1 MLSVILPAYNEQESI
16 RIAADEV
23 GRVLRSS
30 GIEYELIFID
40 DGSKD
45 DTWGEVLRCRKSN
58 ESVKGV
64 RFSRNFGKEAAISAG
79 LEEARGECCVVIDCD
94 LQHPVAKIPEM
105 YQRWKEG
112 YEVVNG
118 VKDDR
123 GEEGHIYKG
132 LTRAFYSSIRKT
144 SDIDIDMRSSDFKL
158 LDRKVVDALNMQ
170 QERGTFF
177 RGLSTWAGFKSCD
190 VPYLVNERRHGTS
203 KWSKAGLVGYALS
216 NIASFSSAPM
226 QVVTVLGVITLIV
239 SVVFAA
245 ISLTQW
251 ILGEAIGGFTTV
263 ILLQLFM
270 SSVIMISL
278 GLIGYY
284 IARIYDEVKGR
295 SKFIVSE
302 RLN

>member
-16 RIAADEV
+16 QIAADEV
-23 GRVLRSS
+23 GCVLRSS

-45 DTWGEVLRCRKSN
+45 DTWGEVLRCRKSD

-105 YQRWKEG
+105 YQRWEEG

-118 VKDDR
+118 VKEER
-123 GEEGHIYKG
+123 GEEGRIYRG

-158 LDRKVVDALNMQ
+158 LDRKVMDALNMQ

-177 RGLSTWAGFKSCD
+177 RGLSTWAGFKNCD
-190 VPYLVNERRHGTS
+190 VPYMVNERRRGTS
-203 KWSKAGLVGYALS
+203 KWSKAGLVGYALN

-226 QVVTVLGVITLIV
+226 QAVTVLGLITLIV

-302 RLN
+302 RLS